1 MRETDPRLVPLEPPR
16 DIDPALRVVGI
27 RPREAEPRDLELG
40 IRMVGIREG
49 ETDRPEG
56 IPERLGETLLER
68 LVGMRDE
75 TEGARLDRELEREP
89 LDDPPLGT
97 RERLRGEKPPERR
110 DAAGD
115 ERRDDVD
122 GTTLRL
128 DDGVLVTR
136 DPLRGVNV
144 RDRLV
149 GVEEA
154 RRAVVAVG
162 VTERAVLLVVPVAPE
177 TRERLRGAKLP
188 WLPL

>member
-1 MRETDPRLVPLEPPR
+1 MPLEPPR

-27 RPREAEPRDLELG
+27 RPREAEPRDLELD

-75 TEGARLDRELEREP
+75 TEGTRLDRPLEREP

-122 GTTLRL
+122 GATAGL

-136 DPLRGVNV
+136 DPLRGANV